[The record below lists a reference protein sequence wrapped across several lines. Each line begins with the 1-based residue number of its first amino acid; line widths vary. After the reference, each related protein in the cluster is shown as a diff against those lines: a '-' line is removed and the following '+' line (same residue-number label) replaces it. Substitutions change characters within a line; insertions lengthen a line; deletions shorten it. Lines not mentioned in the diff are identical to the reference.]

1 MPSTFPSLQAR
12 LDALQ
17 ETHKATLQLINRLAS
32 LKLQPGS
39 LPANTTTPDA
49 RSELTAEI
57 HDRLKREDEQL
68 EIASQEVQDSTV
80 SDLSASAHR
89 DGERDRVQALLA
101 IQVAKLREDFN
112 QYVLM
117 YREMRARA

>member
-1 MPSTFPSLQAR
+1 MPSALPSLQGR

-17 ETHKATLQLINRLAS
+17 ETHKATLQLISRLVS
-32 LKLQPGS
+32 LKLEPGS
-39 LPANTTTPDA
+39 LPSNTTAPDA

-57 HDRLKREDEQL
+57 HDRLKREDEDL
-68 EIASQEVQDSTV
+68 EIASQEVQDTAV

-89 DGERDRVQALLA
+89 DRERERTQALLA

-112 QYVLM
+112 QYV
-117 YREMRARA
+117 RSPPKTPA